1 MNLSDIMGNIQ
12 EKLGKE
18 ASAKISDDIAN
29 VLVYEDSN
37 NKLLKEKDE
46 KIEKL
51 GKDKEMLIEANGN
64 LLLQVPRGKDEGFN
78 DPSNKKEEPKKPF
91 DYRTLFDNKGNLKR

>member
-29 VLVYEDSN
+29 VLVFEKAN
-37 NKLLKEKDE
+37 NDLIQQKDE

-64 LLLQVPRGKDEGFN
+64 LLLQVPQGKTDSFN
-78 DPSNKKEEPKKPF
+78 ETTNKKEEIKKPF
-91 DYRTLFDNKGNLKR
+91 DYRTLFDDKGNLKR

>member
-37 NKLLKEKDE
+37 KKLLKEKDE

-51 GKDKEMLIEANGN
+51 GRDKEMLIEANGN
-64 LLLQVPRGKDEGFN
+64 LLLQVPQGKTDSFN
-78 DPSNKKEEPKKPF
+78 ETTNKKEEIKKPF
-91 DYRTLFDNKGNLKR
+91 DYRTLFDEKGRLKR